1 MQVAILG
8 VKTKM
13 SMMKY
18 RLDGINEGKI
28 NKRKHTTIENSPN
41 KIQIDKK
48 NKKISKASVSCGE
61 KVSDLM

>member
-13 SMMKY
+13 SKMKY

-28 NKRKHTTIENSPN
+28 NKLKHTTIENIPN

-48 NKKISKASVSCGE
+48 DK
-61 KVSDLM
+61 